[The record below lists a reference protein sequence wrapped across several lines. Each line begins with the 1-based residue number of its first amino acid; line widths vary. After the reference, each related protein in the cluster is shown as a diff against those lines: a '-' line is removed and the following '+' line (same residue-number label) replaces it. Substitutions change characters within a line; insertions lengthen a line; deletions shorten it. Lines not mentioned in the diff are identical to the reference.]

1 MLPEAGRGAHVAFA
15 APGSEMAAAGVGN
28 TAYANARGTS
38 FAAPLVA
45 GLLAR
50 ALREPD
56 ATASAAAVA
65 ALARSAIDLGA
76 AGRDVVY
83 GHGLVARELRIEPSA
98 MNVQANVR

>member
-1 MLPEAGRGAHVAFA
+1 MAFA
-15 APGSEMAAAGVGN
+15 APGSEMAAGVGN

-56 ATASAAAVA
+56 AAASAAAIA